1 MKLIKLLIG
10 CFVPRGGE
18 TEAQMMTRELDEELN
33 ELFRDVLPPPRSPW
47 KRAKEAIR
55 RRRNGAKVAPA
66 TVDAAV
72 IVLGPAVTR
81 MLVDQGATHLL
92 DELELL
98 NQAIREHYA
107 SS

>member
-18 TEAQMMTRELDEELN
+18 TEAQMMMRELDEELN

-66 TVDAAV
+66 TGRRRDRAWPGRDEDARR
-72 IVLGPAVTR
+72 PR
-81 MLVDQGATHLL
+81 RDP
-92 DELELL
+92 
-98 NQAIREHYA
+98 
-107 SS
+107 SSGRARIA